1 MKIYASQEWVE
12 DKIKDRIP
20 TPIEA
25 EVGQIIVV
33 KAVDENN
40 KPTEWEAADL
50 PDSIARHPDWN
61 QNDEAASDFIENRP
75 FYKEENIE
83 ELIFEGEINF
93 DEDNCYYFDPQI
105 KLKTGTKYAIIFNGL
120 AYEEECYYDDTDS
133 QIMIQVDTDYG
144 VQLVITSRTLQI
156 YGRKI
161 DAPCYFK
168 IFVGSLHVAKKIEP
182 MFIQEDDR
190 KMSTLNPYGSGSFSM
205 NIRHNAEIG
214 SNSHAEGSA
223 CEASGH
229 ASHAEGSFTIASGNE
244 SHAEGEST
252 KALGEHSHAEGF
264 NNLAASRSQNVI
276 GEYNISEDAYLSFE
290 TEITNPAHI
299 CVYSKRD
306 NIYFCDGYTFDKNTG
321 LYELVPIEYESVMN
335 GYAALSLRK
344 NVYMI
349 YGGKTGAVMYYGDAY
364 STGTGLTGTIRVSS
378 GGIEHGVVNNTITRG
393 KYAHIVGN
401 GTSDEERSNA
411 HTLDWNGVGW
421 FQGGLQVGGTAQD
434 GDGVG
439 YVPVIPAG
447 AFVGQT
453 IVVKVVDE
461 NGKPTEWEAV
471 DPWVITSSTEGSTK
485 KFKLAVDDS
494 GTITA
499 TEVT

>member
-1 MKIYASQEWVE
+1 MLVDLNALKTVSNGFLQKINENSNDFLQKIDEKA
-12 DKIKDRIP
+12 DKK
-20 TPIEA
+20 
-25 EVGQIIVV
+25 EVVQ
-33 KAVDENN
+33 
-40 KPTEWEAADL
+40 
-50 PDSIARHPDWN
+50 SDWN
-61 QNDEAASDFIENRP
+61 QNNPDAYDYVKNRP

-83 ELIFEGEINF
+83 ELIFEGEINL
-93 DEDNCYYFDPQI
+93 DEDGCYYFDPQI
-105 KLKTGTKYAIIFNGL
+105 ELKSGTKYTIVFNGL
-120 AYEEECYYDDTDS
+120 VYEEECYFDDTDL
-133 QIMIQVDTDYG
+133 QNMIHVYPTSG
-144 VQLVITSRTLQI
+144 GQLTISSGILQI
-156 YGRKI
+156 YGQKVNT
-161 DAPCYFK
+161 PYYFK
-168 IFVGSLHVAKKIEP
+168 IFIGNLYVAKKIEP

-205 NIRHNAEIG
+205 NIRHNAKIG
-214 SNSHAEGSA
+214 SDSHAEGSA

-229 ASHAEGSFTIASGNE
+229 ASHAEGSFTIASGND

-252 KALGEHSHAEGF
+252 KALGKHSHAEGF

-290 TEITNPAHI
+290 TEITKPAHI
-299 CVYSKRD
+299 CVYSDRD

-349 YGGKTGAVMYYGDAY
+349 YGGKTGAVMNYGDAY
-364 STGTGLTGTIRVSS
+364 SAGTGLTATIRVSS

-411 HTLDWNGVGW
+411 YTLDWNGVGW
-421 FQGGLQVGGTAQD
+421 FQNGLQVGGFAQD

-439 YVPVIPAG
+439 YVPAIPAG
-447 AFVGQT
+447 ASVGQT

-471 DPWVITSSTEGSTK
+471 DPWMITSSTEGSTK